1 MKKAK
6 PVVNELVYFEKSTN
20 YFNLWFGYESLRCNY
35 SAQHKC
41 NILNVQALKRDNYF
55 YIT

>member
-20 YFNLWFGYESLRCNY
+20 YFNLWFGY
-35 SAQHKC
+35 
-41 NILNVQALKRDNYF
+41 
-55 YIT
+55 